1 MGGGMGGGGMGGG
14 GMGGMGGMGGG
25 GMGGMGG
32 GMFRVEPDQPRKMK
46 VATVCLE
53 HGKKDPTPRVKYKL
67 IRLEQF
73 SNDPRVEEVC
83 RQLGYNR
90 VNQNLAQAVAWH
102 FTNGLTWQELAN
114 KPRVISQYTGIE
126 LFFSPFEIQGGMRW
140 ASQIEQQ
147 VASQEDATA
156 GTSSSSTSSGK

>member
-1 MGGGMGGGGMGGG
+1 
-14 GMGGMGGMGGG
+14 
-25 GMGGMGG
+25 
-32 GMFRVEPDQPRKMK
+32 
-46 VATVCLE
+46 
-53 HGKKDPTPRVKYKL
+53 
-67 IRLEQF
+67 
-73 SNDPRVEEVC
+73 
-83 RQLGYNR
+83 LGYNR

-140 ASQIEQQ
+140 SSQIEQQ

-156 GTSSSSTSSGK
+156 GTSSSGTSSSK

>member
-1 MGGGMGGGGMGGG
+1 MGGG

-67 IRLEQF
+67 IRLEEF
-73 SNDPRVEEVC
+73 SNDPRVGEVC

-102 FTNGLTWQELAN
+102 YTNGLTWQELAN

-140 ASQIEQQ
+140 ASQIERQ